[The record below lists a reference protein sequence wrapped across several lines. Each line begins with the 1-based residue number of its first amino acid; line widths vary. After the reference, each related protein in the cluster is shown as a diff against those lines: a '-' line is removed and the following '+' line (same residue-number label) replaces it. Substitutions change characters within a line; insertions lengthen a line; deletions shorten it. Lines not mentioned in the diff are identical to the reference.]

1 MKGGPTNLT
10 GGPTNMIGGP
20 TNMTGGPTN
29 TTGGP
34 TNKIGGSTN
43 TMSGPTNRGRRGQ
56 RGCYDLWYGYFACK
70 DRASIEDTLLQT
82 KH

>member
-1 MKGGPTNLT
+1 MT
-10 GGPTNMIGGP
+10 GGP

-29 TTGGP
+29 MTGGP
-34 TNKIGGSTN
+34 TNIKGGSTN
-43 TMSGPTNRGRRGQ
+43 TTSGPTNRGRRRGQ